1 MPIILHS
8 NYYDDFSTDMN
19 NQYLSKIYAVNKLQS
34 NSRVFNDNQ
43 YIKSLTSNVYNNP
56 IDAKSLQE
64 LVSNIKALYKKNI
77 ELMIKLKNFFTTNA
91 PAGMPPAPPVG
102 FLPPPPPPP
111 IAAPAPIVPAAA
123 PAAAPAAGPS
133 MMSSLG
139 SLVGLMSGSSKPRT
153 KRGGRVAFIEKYGV
167 GTDIL
172 TLIDTISNNNSLI
185 KTDMMKLIS
194 YLQFLTPANVYEITE
209 LHNQFYNY
217 FNEDIIPYRMRH
229 IYPPISSI
237 IGVPFMDIIDKL
249 NELYVNYS
257 NEFNSFLI
265 PKLNN
270 K

>member
-43 YIKSLTSNVYNNP
+43 YIKSLTSNAYNNP

-64 LVSNIKALYKKNI
+64 LVFNVKALYKKNI
-77 ELMIKLKNFFTTNA
+77 ELMIKLKNFFTRNA

-102 FLPPPPPPP
+102 FIPPPDPAAAAIMPP
-111 IAAPAPIVPAAA
+111 AA
-123 PAAAPAAGPS
+123 PAAAPAGPS
-133 MMSSLG
+133 VMSSLG

-172 TLIDTISNNNSLI
+172 TIIDTISNNNLLI
-185 KTDMMKLIS
+185 KTDMIKLIS
-194 YLQFLTPANVYEITE
+194 YLQYLTPINVNEITE

-217 FNEDIIPYRMRH
+217 FNEDIIPYRMGH

-249 NELYVNYS
+249 NELYANYS